1 MTLSK
6 SLTTVLGSALA
17 LSMLPA
23 VAGAAPDD
31 HVQTLELSIAGYD
44 LSDLEE
50 AKVVYAKIQ
59 SAAKRVCD
67 RTTARQTLRERADEM
82 RCRADAVA
90 QAIVALDEPVLTLVM
105 REDGSTS

>member
-44 LSDLEE
+44 LSDLED
-50 AKVVYAKIQ
+50 AK
-59 SAAKRVCD
+59 
-67 RTTARQTLRERADEM
+67 
-82 RCRADAVA
+82 
-90 QAIVALDEPVLTLVM
+90 LV
-105 REDGSTS
+105 